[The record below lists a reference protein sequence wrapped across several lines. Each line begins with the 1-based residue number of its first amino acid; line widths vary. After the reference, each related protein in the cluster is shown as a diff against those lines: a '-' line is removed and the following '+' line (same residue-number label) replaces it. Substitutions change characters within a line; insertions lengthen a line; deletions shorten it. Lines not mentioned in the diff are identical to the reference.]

1 MEVRLKVLVGAN
13 AGKEVLVTGPKFLIG
28 RAEDCHLRPRSDL
41 ISRHHC
47 VLVQEQG
54 YLGLRDFGSKNGTLV
69 NGERVVGEVELKA
82 GDRIKLGPLEFEV
95 AIGSVAPVKKKPPV
109 ESVQEA
115 AKRTAEAAAS
125 ASKASDMDVSQ
136 WLSTGDSHAASADTR
151 VLNINETGEIDVKAL
166 FGKTP
171 EQQGTEQ
178 ETSTQPKP
186 ARLPRTTQ
194 SSQPDSRAAA
204 ADVLNKFFKRR

>member
-28 RAEDCHLRPRSDL
+28 RAEDCQLRPRSDL
-41 ISRHHC
+41 VSRHHC
-47 VLVQEQG
+47 VLVQEEG

-69 NGERVVGEVELKA
+69 NGERVVGEVEIKA
-82 GDRIKLGPLEFEV
+82 GDRIRIGPLEFEV
-95 AIGSVAPVKKKPPV
+95 AIGSMAPVKKKPPV

-125 ASKASDMDVSQ
+125 ASKAVDMDVSQ
-136 WLSTGDSHAASADTR
+136 WLSTGDSKVASADTR
-151 VLNINETGEIDVKAL
+151 VLNMNETGEIDVNAL
-166 FGKTP
+166 FAKTP
-171 EQQGTEQ
+171 EEAAQQDTPAP
-178 ETSTQPKP
+178 PKP
-186 ARLPRTTQ
+186 AKLPRSTQ
-194 SSQPDSRAAA
+194 APQPDSRSAA

>member
-28 RAEDCHLRPRSDL
+28 RAEDCQLRPRSDL
-41 ISRHHC
+41 VSRHHC
-47 VLVQEQG
+47 VLVQDQD

-82 GDRIKLGPLEFEV
+82 GDRIKVGPLEFEV

-136 WLSTGDSHAASADTR
+136 WLSTGDSKVATADTR
-151 VLNINETGEIDVKAL
+151 VLNMNETGEIDVKAL
-166 FGKTP
+166 FGSTP
-171 EQQGTEQ
+171 EDQAE
-178 ETSTQPKP
+178 ESTQSPKP
-186 ARLPRTTQ
+186 AKLPRSTQ
-194 SSQPDSRAAA
+194 AHQPDSRSAA